1 MSFKS
6 GNIVRKIDT
15 YWHGSLNE
23 SRNDIGKLYVIEY
36 SYGEKYGDGTCYGGY
51 SIMDMET
58 GGSSSWWNE
67 DCLKFVEEGSV
78 ELINQLKIK
87 CNRVKEQQ
95 KDLSWIKENF
105 SQSLSANSILT
116 LFNKVGYKCAFKR
129 NGEYY
134 ALMTDWL
141 ELYPIFNAIFRAD
154 KNQMMEFVDKTFKED
169 FKEKYKNSFSS
180 FYEEVAAM

>member
-116 LFNKVGYKCAFKR
+116 LFNKVGYKCAFER

-141 ELYPIFNAIFRAD
+141 ELYPIS
-154 KNQMMEFVDKTFKED
+154 VSYTHLTLPTT
-169 FKEKYKNSFSS
+169 
-180 FYEEVAAM
+180 

>member
-105 SQSLSANSILT
+105 SQSLSANSICKLLIT
-116 LFNKVGYKCAFKR
+116 
-129 NGEYY
+129 
-134 ALMTDWL
+134 
-141 ELYPIFNAIFRAD
+141 
-154 KNQMMEFVDKTFKED
+154 EFE
-169 FKEKYKNSFSS
+169 
-180 FYEEVAAM
+180 

>member
-1 MSFKS
+1 
-6 GNIVRKIDT
+6 
-15 YWHGSLNE
+15 
-23 SRNDIGKLYVIEY
+23 
-36 SYGEKYGDGTCYGGY
+36 
-51 SIMDMET
+51 MDMET

-116 LFNKVGYKCAFKR
+116 LFNKVGYKCAFER

>member
-1 MSFKS
+1 MSFKP

-15 YWHGSLNE
+15 YWHGDLNE
-23 SRNDIGKLYVIEY
+23 SRSDIGKLCIVKY

-51 SIMDMET
+51 SIIDMET
-58 GGSSSWWNE
+58 GSSSSWWDE
-67 DCLKFVEEGSV
+67 SCLEFVEEGSI
-78 ELINQLKIK
+78 ELINQLKEK
-87 CNRVKEQQ
+87 RNRIEEKQN
-95 KDLSWIKENF
+95 DLNWIKENF
-105 SQSLSANSILT
+105 SSDLSANSILA
-116 LFNKVGYKCAFKR
+116 LFHKIGYKCAFES

-141 ELYPIFNAIFRAD
+141 KIYPIFDAIFKKD
-154 KNQMMEFVDKTFKED
+154 KNQMMELVDKIFKED

>member
-58 GGSSSWWNE
+58 GVVLLG
-67 DCLKFVEEGSV
+67 GM
-78 ELINQLKIK
+78 KI
-87 CNRVKEQQ
+87 V
-95 KDLSWIKENF
+95 
-105 SQSLSANSILT
+105 
-116 LFNKVGYKCAFKR
+116 
-129 NGEYY
+129 
-134 ALMTDWL
+134 
-141 ELYPIFNAIFRAD
+141 
-154 KNQMMEFVDKTFKED
+154 
-169 FKEKYKNSFSS
+169 
-180 FYEEVAAM
+180 